1 MAVKTVDIDGVGTV
15 KLVKSSRNRSLRL
28 TVSTDGTVRVS
39 MPYWTPYSAGIAFAR
54 QQAAWILRHTPE
66 HSTDLLEDGQKIGKL
81 HKIIFMR
88 IADTDTAATRVTA
101 TKIIV
106 KYHSYEN
113 TSDEAVQDRARTA
126 VLRALKKE
134 TLQLLGPRLK
144 NYAATHSFLY
154 RSVSA
159 KQLKRRWGSCDSQ
172 GNIIFNLYLM
182 QLPWELID
190 YVILHEL
197 THTQHMH
204 HGPAFWSR
212 LKEVCPASP
221 DLRRQ
226 IKHYHPL
233 ITPHRDDIPGT
244 ADL

>member
-1 MAVKTVDIDGVGTV
+1 MAVKTVDIDGIGTV
-15 KLVKSSRNRSLRL
+15 KLVKSSRNRSLKL
-28 TVSTDGTVRVS
+28 TVSTDGTIRVS

-54 QQAAWILRHTPE
+54 QQTAWIHRHTPE
-66 HSTDLLEDGQKIGKL
+66 HATDILEAGQKIGKL
-81 HKIIFMR
+81 HT
-88 IADTDTAATRVTA
+88 IAFTRAADNEAVATHVTA

-106 KYHSYEN
+106 KYHSRE
-113 TSDEAVQDRARTA
+113 TLSDEAVQDRTRAA

-134 TLQLLGPRLK
+134 TLQLLTPRVK
-144 NYAATHSFLY
+144 KYADIHGFLY
-154 RSVSA
+154 HSVGA

-197 THTQHMH
+197 THTEHMH
-204 HGPAFWSR
+204 HGPAFWAR

-226 IKHYHPL
+226 IKHYHPF
-233 ITPHRDDIPGT
+233 ITPRRDDIPGA